1 MLGARRFLSLKTHEN
16 SPVSQDEEILMQ
28 EYGHKMEEKLR
39 QQTIIFWSPLIVK
52 SARLMRIKEYSG
64 TRTLRGNCFTVHIQ
78 KQFFVFTSSKNV

>member
-1 MLGARRFLSLKTHEN
+1 
-16 SPVSQDEEILMQ
+16 MQ

-39 QQTIIFWSPLIVK
+39 QQTIIFGSPLIVK

-64 TRTLRGNCFTVHIQ
+64 TRTLRGNCFTVHIR